1 MAPSP
6 WSWQLKSCACLKR
19 HASLL
24 RAPRLDLPVAGG
36 VLQDFMKRSRGA
48 VDPGIWN
55 AFITAAGRANQLQ
68 RALQALKDMQ
78 VWLSC
83 AHAPRLGCF

>member
-1 MAPSP
+1 MALSP
-6 WSWQLKSCACLKR
+6 WSWELQSCVCLNR
-19 HASLL
+19 LAALL
-24 RAPRLDLPVAGG
+24 RAPRLGLPDAGG

-83 AHAPRLGCF
+83 AHAALPGCC